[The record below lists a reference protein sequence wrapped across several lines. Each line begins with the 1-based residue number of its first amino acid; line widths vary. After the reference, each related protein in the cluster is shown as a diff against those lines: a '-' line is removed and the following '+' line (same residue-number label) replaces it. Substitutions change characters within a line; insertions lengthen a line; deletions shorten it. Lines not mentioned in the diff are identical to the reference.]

1 MVQVIL
7 FKCEGTGLRIIF
19 DNDLNGLSVR
29 YIKFGG
35 IKCKIILRLNQMEK

>member
-7 FKCEGTGLRIIF
+7 FKCEGTGLRLF
-19 DNDLNGLSVR
+19 YNDLKGISTKH
-29 YIKFGG
+29 IKFGG

>member
-7 FKCEGTGLRIIF
+7 FKCEGKGLRIVF
-19 DNDLNGLSVR
+19 DNDSNGISIR

>member
-7 FKCEGTGLRIIF
+7 FKCEGTGLRIFF
-19 DNDLNGLSVR
+19 DNDSNGISN
-29 YIKFGG
+29 IKFGG

>member
-7 FKCEGTGLRIIF
+7 FKCEGTGLRIF
-19 DNDLNGLSVR
+19 DNDSNGISIR

>member
-7 FKCEGTGLRIIF
+7 FKCEWTGLRIIF
-19 DNDLNGLSVR
+19 DNDSNGISIR

>member
-19 DNDLNGLSVR
+19 DNDSNGISVR

-35 IKCKIILRLNQMEK
+35 IKCKNILRLNQMEK

>member
-7 FKCEGTGLRIIF
+7 FKCEETGLRIVF
-19 DNDLNGLSVR
+19 DNDSNGISIR

-35 IKCKIILRLNQMEK
+35 IKCKIVLRLNQMEK